1 MTKIFSSLI
10 ILLVALCSATAQDI
24 TLPRQSPKAS
34 SGFTI
39 GLTDVKVNYGAPA
52 VKGRTIWGGLVPYGQ
67 VWRAG
72 ANEATT
78 VEFST
83 DVNMEGQA
91 LKAGKYS
98 LFFIPGEKE
107 WTVIFN
113 KVWDQWG
120 AYKYDE
126 TQDAIRFTVEPKM
139 NETLQE
145 RLSYNIT
152 DMKPDMAYIKLAW
165 EKMRLYLRFKVDLVT
180 PVMANITSVLDT
192 IADAKKWSV
201 YATGAEFLLQNEGN
215 IDQAYDWAKKS
226 TDLKSSSWNWYVR
239 GQIEAKKGDYVD
251 AVASGTKSIEL
262 GMAFDDDEYYKE
274 HSEEISA
281 AVQAWAAKMN

>member
-1 MTKIFSSLI
+1 MKNLFSSMLF
-10 ILLVALCSATAQDI
+10 LVVFVFPSGAQNI
-24 TLPRQSPKAS
+24 VMPRVSPKAS
-34 SGFTI
+34 CGYTI
-39 GLTDVKVNYGAPA
+39 GLTDVNITYGAPA
-52 VKGRTIWGGLVPYGQ
+52 VKDREIWGALVPYGE

-83 DVNMEGQA
+83 DVNMEGQT
-91 LKAGKYS
+91 LKAGKYA

-113 KVWDQWG
+113 NVWDQWG

-126 TQDAIRFTVEPKM
+126 SQDAIRFTVEPKM
-139 NETLQE
+139 NESMQE
-145 RLSYNIT
+145 RLTYSIT
-152 DMKPDMAYIKLAW
+152 DMKADMGYIKLAW

-180 PVMANITSVLDT
+180 PVMANINSTLDT
-192 IADAKKWSV
+192 VAENKKWIV
-201 YATGAEFLLQNEGN
+201 YSKGAEFLLQSDVNM
-215 IDQAYDWAKKS
+215 DQAYDWAKKS
-226 TDLKSSSWNWYVR
+226 TERFGSCWNWYVR
-239 GQIEAKKGDYVD
+239 AQIEARMDDYVT

-262 GMAFDDDEYYKE
+262 GMAFDDDNYYKE
-274 HSEEISA
+274 HEKEISA

>member
-1 MTKIFSSLI
+1 MKKVFSSMLI
-10 ILLVALCSATAQDI
+10 LFALLYTAKAQDI
-24 TLPRQSPKAS
+24 ELPRVSPKAS
-34 SGFTI
+34 CGFTI
-39 GLTDVKVNYGAPA
+39 GLTSVNVTYGAPA
-52 VKGRTIWGGLVPYGQ
+52 VKGRVVWGGLVPYGE

-78 VEFST
+78 IEFST

-107 WTVIFN
+107 WTVIVN
-113 KVWDQWG
+113 KVWNQWG

-126 TQDAIRFTVEPKM
+126 TEDAIRFVVEPKM
-139 NETLQE
+139 NESMQE
-145 RLSYNIT
+145 RLTYTIT
-152 DMKPDMAYIKLAW
+152 DMKADMGYIKLAW
-165 EKMRLYLRFKVDLVT
+165 EKMRLYMRFKVDLVA
-180 PVMANITSVLDT
+180 PVMANINATLDT
-192 IADAKKWSV
+192 VAANKKWIV
-201 YATGAEFLLQNEGN
+201 YATGAEFLLQSDAN
-215 IDQAYDWAKKS
+215 IDEAYDWAKKS
-226 TDLKSSSWNWYVR
+226 TDLFGSCWNWYVR
-239 GQIEAKKGDYVD
+239 GQIEAKKGDYVA

-262 GMAFDDDEYYKE
+262 GMAFDEDEYYKE